1 MLTTFGLNYKVN
13 SINQRRMLENM
24 VHISLIDK
32 GKAKALK
39 VGSLFGKEPHN
50 STSGVNAQQPDI
62 RENFTMHLIFTQY
75 QLF

>member
-1 MLTTFGLNYKVN
+1 
-13 SINQRRMLENM
+13 MLENM

-32 GKAKALK
+32 EKAKALK
-39 VGSLFGKEPHN
+39 VGSLFGKESHN

>member
-1 MLTTFGLNYKVN
+1 
-13 SINQRRMLENM
+13 M

-32 GKAKALK
+32 EKAKALK
-39 VGSLFGKEPHN
+39 VGSLFGKESHN